1 MFIFLENF
9 SNWFTYNILW
19 LSSLSHW
26 GQALNFFVYDSLKIF
41 LLLIVIIHIMTLIN
55 IYLPVEKIR
64 SFLNSRK
71 WFWLDHFFASIFGAI
86 TPFCSCSSIPLF
98 VGFLKWGIP
107 LGTTLSFLITS
118 PLVNEVAIALFLWIF
133 GIKITLYYIAAGV
146 LLGTFG
152 GLILWKLK
160 LEKHV
165 AEFIWNWNKT
175 SSQNT
180 TTDIKF
186 KYIIKSVVR
195 DSWKLIKK
203 IMPYVLIWIALGGI
217 IHWFIPT
224 DFFEQYLWKGDRY
237 GVPLA
242 VILWIPMYTNA
253 SGIIPIVQSLIAKWI
268 PLWTGLAFMMA
279 VVGLSL
285 PEFLILKKVMKP
297 RLLLSFFGFIAL
309 CMIGIGYLFN
319 ILL

>member
-19 LSSLSHW
+19 LSSFSHW

-41 LLLIVIIHIMTLIN
+41 LLLVVIIHIMTLIN
-55 IYLPVEKIR
+55 VYLPMEKIR
-64 SFLNSRK
+64 SFLNSRR

-118 PLVNEVAIALFLWIF
+118 PLVNEIAIALFLGIF
-133 GIKITLYYIAAGV
+133 WLKITLYYIGAGV

-152 GLILWKLK
+152 GLILWKLW
-160 LEKHV
+160 LEKYV
-165 AEFIWNWNKT
+165 ADFIWNWNKT
-175 SSQNT
+175 T
-180 TTDIKF
+180 TKINEKKQQFKSTIKQVH
-186 KYIIKSVVR
+186 K

-203 IMPYVLIWIALGGI
+203 IIPYVLIWIALWWV
-217 IHWFIPT
+217 IHWFVPT
-224 DFFEQYLWKGDRY
+224 NFFEHYLWEGDRY

-279 VVGLSL
+279 VVWLSL

-297 RLLLSFFGFIAL
+297 KLLLSFIGFIAL